1 MTWLTTSRR
10 LVIGRPLMGFTVT
23 VSFARGYFLGSESLY
38 LTGAGMARAVF
49 FFSSRLP
56 PVLLAR
62 FAAQLLRGAIPGS
75 K

>member
-1 MTWLTTSRR
+1 
-10 LVIGRPLMGFTVT
+10 MGFTVT

-62 FAAQLLRGAIPGS
+62 FAAQLLRGAIVNRTKCCYKKWVS
-75 K
+75 V